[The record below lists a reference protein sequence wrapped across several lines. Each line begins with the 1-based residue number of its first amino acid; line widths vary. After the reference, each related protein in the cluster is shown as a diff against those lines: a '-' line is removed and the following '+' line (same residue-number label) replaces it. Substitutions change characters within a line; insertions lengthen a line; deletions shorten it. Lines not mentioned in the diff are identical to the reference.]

1 MGNIKIKREMKLS
14 TYLCLIGAAAAGSV
28 ENQITTQMEL
38 NDMMDK
44 RDLLQNELNAIQDAI
59 ELKENDMDIML
70 ADAAGANTTAAN
82 STAPAADSGAANS
95 SNNASN
101 ANDSLAPANGT
112 GADNT
117 KGGNGM
123 VIAIVVILAVLGA
136 AGGVWYCK
144 GKGDDK
150 GAENPKE

>member
-70 ADAAGANTTAAN
+70 ADGAN
-82 STAPAADSGAANS
+82 
-95 SNNASN
+95 NATGN
-101 ANDSLAPANGT
+101 GSLTPANGT

-123 VIAIVVILAVLGA
+123 VIAIVVLAVLGA

-144 GKGDDK
+144 KGKGDDK
-150 GAENPKE
+150 GAENPKEGGDKDDLYKKFLDDELN

>member
-1 MGNIKIKREMKLS
+1 MGNIKIKSEMKLS

-70 ADAAGANTTAAN
+70 ADAATGNTTAAAT
-82 STAPAADSGAANS
+82 TAPAADASASNS
-95 SNNASN
+95 TNNATT

-112 GADNT
+112 G
-117 KGGNGM
+117 
-123 VIAIVVILAVLGA
+123 
-136 AGGVWYCK
+136 
-144 GKGDDK
+144 
-150 GAENPKE
+150 

>member
-14 TYLCLIGAAAAGSV
+14 TYLCLIGA
-28 ENQITTQMEL
+28 
-38 NDMMDK
+38 
-44 RDLLQNELNAIQDAI
+44 
-59 ELKENDMDIML
+59 
-70 ADAAGANTTAAN
+70 
-82 STAPAADSGAANS
+82 PAADSGAANS
-95 SNNASN
+95 SNNNTA

-112 GADNT
+112 GADNG

-144 GKGDDK
+144 KGKGDDK
-150 GAENPKE
+150 GAENPKEGGDKDDLYKKFLDDEL

>member
-14 TYLCLIGAAAAGSV
+14 TYLCLIGAAAAGPS
-28 ENQITTQMEL
+28 
-38 NDMMDK
+38 
-44 RDLLQNELNAIQDAI
+44 A
-59 ELKENDMDIML
+59 
-70 ADAAGANTTAAN
+70 
-82 STAPAADSGAANS
+82 SNS
-95 SNNASN
+95 SNNATGN
-101 ANDSLAPANGT
+101 GSLTPANGT

-144 GKGDDK
+144 KGKGDDK
-150 GAENPKE
+150 GAENPKEGGDKDDLYKKFLDDE